1 MKKVVSLIL
10 ALITLLCCLTACGMG
25 NPKIEDYEWKMR
37 TVMSN
42 DIELADSDEVV
53 LAVGKPDEIYPDAKI
68 VDLTLEA
75 KDGKLTITDAT
86 NSKTYEG
93 TYKVAKKTP
102 DGIDYEI
109 TIDGK
114 NGYATVAMTKYYE
127 GTEEPTLPINLG
139 THSIYFYA
147 E

>member
-1 MKKVVSLIL
+1 MRQKTDAFAFGTIRPQVQVLSLRQYRVFK
-10 ALITLLCCLTACGMG
+10 T
-25 NPKIEDYEWKMR
+25 
-37 TVMSN
+37 
-42 DIELADSDEVV
+42 
-53 LAVGKPDEIYPDAKI
+53 
-68 VDLTLEA
+68 DLTIVNTPTRKSLWSSTPHRDFSIEC
-75 KDGKLTITDAT
+75 
-86 NSKTYEG
+86 
-93 TYKVAKKTP
+93 YKVAKKTP

-114 NGYATVAMTKYYE
+114 NGYATVAMTKYYD

>member
-1 MKKVVSLIL
+1 MVLKFWITHRKSLWSS
-10 ALITLLCCLTACGMG
+10 T
-25 NPKIEDYEWKMR
+25 PHRDFSIEC
-37 TVMSN
+37 
-42 DIELADSDEVV
+42 
-53 LAVGKPDEIYPDAKI
+53 
-68 VDLTLEA
+68 
-75 KDGKLTITDAT
+75 
-86 NSKTYEG
+86 
-93 TYKVAKKTP
+93 YKVAKKTP

-114 NGYATVAMTKYYE
+114 NGYATVAMTKYYD